1 MNSLKKLRIGIIVDN
16 ADQSYLI
23 NDLYKK
29 SLGSNC
35 YSIEYL
41 IIQNPNDFK
50 KKNFIFKLINFLK
63 TKGILQFIDRIIFEL
78 IDQIETLI
86 IKKKKSFKNFFK

>member
-41 IIQNPNDFK
+41 IIKNFNDFK
-50 KKNFIFKLINFLK
+50 KKNFIFKLINF
-63 TKGILQFIDRIIFEL
+63 
-78 IDQIETLI
+78 
-86 IKKKKSFKNFFK
+86 

>member
-1 MNSLKKLRIGIIVDN
+1 MNSPKKLRIGIIVDN

-23 NDLYKK
+23 NDLYRK

-35 YSIEYL
+35 YSIECL

-50 KKNFIFKLINFLK
+50 KKNFISKLINFLK
-63 TKGILQFIDRIIFEL
+63 TKGIIQFIDRIIFEL
-78 IDQIETLI
+78 IDQIEKQI
-86 IKKKKSFKNFFK
+86 IKKKKDLKIFF

>member
-1 MNSLKKLRIGIIVDN
+1 MNSPKKLRIGIIVDN

-23 NDLYKK
+23 NDLYRK

-35 YSIEYL
+35 YSIECL

-50 KKNFIFKLINFLK
+50 KKKFYFKINKF
-63 TKGILQFIDRIIFEL
+63 
-78 IDQIETLI
+78 
-86 IKKKKSFKNFFK
+86 FKNKRNYTIHR

>member
-1 MNSLKKLRIGIIVDN
+1 MNSPKKLRIGIIVDN

-23 NDLYKK
+23 NDLYRK

-35 YSIEYL
+35 YSIECL

-50 KKNFIFKLINFLK
+50 KK
-63 TKGILQFIDRIIFEL
+63 ILFQ
-78 IDQIETLI
+78 
-86 IKKKKSFKNFFK
+86 N